1 MIILKTEEEIEKL
14 RRANQIVAK
23 TLSRI
28 VELVEA
34 GITTEEL
41 DLTAERMILAE
52 GAKPSF
58 KGYRGFP
65 SALCVS
71 INEEVVHGI
80 PGKRKLK
87 KGDVVKLDLGTN
99 YEGYFGDSAV
109 TVPVGD
115 VSDDVMH
122 LLRSTREA
130 LYKGIEQMKEGNYLS
145 DISHAIQ
152 KHAEMNGFS
161 VVTDFVGH
169 GIGRAPHEDPQV
181 PNYGPPGQGPKLK
194 AGMVLAV
201 EPMVNVGTH
210 EVKVLSDD
218 WTVVTLD
225 GKLSAHFEHSVAVT
239 KNGPDILSELVQ
251 E

>member
-1 MIILKTEEEIEKL
+1 MIILKSEDEIEKL
-14 RRANQIVAK
+14 RRANQIVAMA
-23 TLSRI
+23 LSKI
-28 VELVEA
+28 TDMVEI

-41 DLTAERMILAE
+41 DRVAEKMITAE

-65 SALCVS
+65 NALCAS

-80 PGKRKLK
+80 PSKRKLK

-109 TVPVGD
+109 SVPVGG
-115 VSDDVMH
+115 VSEDVMH
-122 LLRSTREA
+122 LLKATREA
-130 LYKGIEQMKEGNYLS
+130 LYKGIEQMKEGNRLS

-152 KHAEMNGFS
+152 QHAEMNGFS

-169 GIGRAPHEDPQV
+169 GIGRSPHEDPQV

-194 AGMVLAV
+194 AGMVLAI

-239 KNGPDILSELVQ
+239 KNGPDILSELVRN
-251 E
+251 